1 MRVGAGASRAGGG
14 GVLQRARRACAR
26 WLSEVERGWCE
37 QGAGRRSL
45 GGGQWWRAGG
55 GVGGR
60 AAARSWGE
68 VAELLR
74 PKRKVERA
82 RGGGR
87 VRRCVLR
94 EVSRGE
100 QGRGAGGCWAG
111 EVAWG
116 ERLRWRAGPS

>member
-1 MRVGAGASRAGGG
+1 
-14 GVLQRARRACAR
+14 
-26 WLSEVERGWCE
+26 
-37 QGAGRRSL
+37 
-45 GGGQWWRAGG
+45 
-55 GVGGR
+55 VGGR

-82 RGGGR
+82 RGGGW